1 MSGDLLCRP
10 LVLVCVAS
18 LTFGSIPQ
26 AVLSQTEPISG
37 SIAGSVFD
45 KSTRVSLE
53 GVIVSAQ
60 KITTNERFTGQA
72 TDARGSYLISPVP
85 PGLYVF
91 YLEHEGI
98 EYAVTE
104 RFDLRTGVDFLM
116 EGCFQLDRNSLAAE
130 LIPDCKSGAYAE
142 SQVVSLGPH
151 RFYLPVP
158 SPPNLEAATPAVAAQ
173 DALVLTHSAV
183 ECIANDQHSILGANV
198 RPGDQVQSCRVYFRA
213 AQHPDFYYVEMDRV
227 GAVCTGTMPMP
238 SPETAQVIYYIEAVD
253 LGFNPAQSGENIAN
267 VTASGECRRRDPG
280 AAYFTGEDPGIIV
293 GATVAG
299 ASAIPLGFQA
309 AGIAGFISAA
319 GAVSTAAA
327 VGAAA
332 VGAGIGTLG
341 IVLIVA
347 GGAAAAGGIVAAT
360 TGEKE
365 ASPIQ

>member
-26 AVLSQTEPISG
+26 AVLSQTKPISG
-37 SIAGSVFD
+37 SIAGNVFD

-151 RFYLPVP
+151 RFVLP
-158 SPPNLEAATPAVAAQ
+158 LTREATTAAVTAQ
-173 DALVLTHSAV
+173 GSLVLTHSAV

-198 RPGDQVQSCRVYFRA
+198 QPGDQVQSCRVYFRA

-267 VTASGECRRRDPG
+267 VTDSGECRRRDPG
-280 AAYFTGEDPGIIV
+280 AAYYTGEDPGIIV
-293 GATVAG
+293 GATIAG

-332 VGAGIGTLG
+332 AAGIGTLG

-347 GGAAAAGGIVAAT
+347 GGAAAAGGIIAVT
-360 TGEKE
+360 REDE